1 MNILDCV
8 ETWLRSLQSIFE
20 SAGAAVHFDRTSD
33 NRPKGS
39 VVLNLRRGSTEADLV
54 VWESGEAD
62 LSTMDEEGNTTQ
74 EHFDNLLESK
84 DLAMV
89 LGRVVQTMRVTVN
102 RLY

>member
-20 SAGAAVHFDRTSD
+20 SAGVTVHFERTTD
-33 NRPKGS
+33 NRPKAS
-39 VVLNLRRGSTEADLV
+39 VVLNVRHGSSEADLV

-62 LSTMDEEGNTTQ
+62 LSTMEDDGRTKQ
-74 EHFDNLLESK
+74 EHFDSLLEPK

-89 LGRVVQTMRVTVN
+89 LYRVATIMRVTVN
-102 RLY
+102 R